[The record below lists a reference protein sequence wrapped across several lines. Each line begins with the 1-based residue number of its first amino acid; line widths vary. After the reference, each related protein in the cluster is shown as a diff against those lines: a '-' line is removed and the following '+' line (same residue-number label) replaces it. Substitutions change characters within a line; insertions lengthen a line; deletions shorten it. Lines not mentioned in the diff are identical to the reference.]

1 MARRSPVQLRELE
14 AHGIAIREVF
24 AEVPPSV
31 EYSLTGFGRTLAP
44 VLEAMNR

>member
-1 MARRSPVQLRELE
+1 M
-14 AHGIAIREVF
+14 
-24 AEVPPSV
+24 PPSV